1 MVFFNQERV
10 EQAQSM
16 VGAAAAEY
24 RVFQRGTQP
33 WQRFARIQQLGFG
46 AGEQVDIATDDAGD
60 AGEGLHKVQRRAFA
74 GEQNTRR
81 AFQLEQR
88 LVGFDRIA
96 VGHVPGDI
104 HVVTGELNKDLFHPA
119 FATEDAIFTSNDH
132 RMGACILR
140 Q

>member
-1 MVFFNQERV
+1 M
-10 EQAQSM
+10 
-16 VGAAAAEY
+16 
-24 RVFQRGTQP
+24 
-33 WQRFARIQQLGFG
+33 
-46 AGEQVDIATDDAGD
+46 
-60 AGEGLHKVQRRAFA
+60 HKVQRRAFA

-81 AFQLEQR
+81 AFQFEQR

>member
-1 MVFFNQERV
+1 M
-10 EQAQSM
+10 
-16 VGAAAAEY
+16 
-24 RVFQRGTQP
+24 
-33 WQRFARIQQLGFG
+33 GFG

-81 AFQLEQR
+81 AFQFEQR

-119 FATEDAIFTSNDH
+119 FATEDAIFAGNDH